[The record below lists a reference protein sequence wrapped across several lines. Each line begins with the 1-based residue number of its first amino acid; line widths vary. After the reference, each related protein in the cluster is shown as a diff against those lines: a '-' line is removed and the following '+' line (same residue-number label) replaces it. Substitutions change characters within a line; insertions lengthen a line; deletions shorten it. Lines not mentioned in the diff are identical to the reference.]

1 MLDTGRFTT
10 LHVAS
15 NLVVPVENL
24 VEDAPAVRVSLA
36 PGQNGLDQ
44 GPSAVGGLQP
54 EPETW
59 RGSRA
64 RRTSRCG
71 EESAHAA
78 AAVSCGRDSRCSC
91 VQCAH
96 HRCQNCE
103 HTYFIIVILSP
114 AASNL
119 A

>member
-59 RGSRA
+59 RGANLGRVLGHDA
-64 RRTSRCG
+64 R
-71 EESAHAA
+71 HAA
-78 AAVSCGRDSRCSC
+78 AKRVRMRQPRSAVVATAGAVACS
-91 VQCAH
+91 V
-96 HRCQNCE
+96 R
-103 HTYFIIVILSP
+103 IIGVKTVNTLTS
-114 AASNL
+114 SS
-119 A
+119 